1 MLSVEKALGIY
12 TDMLNANEK
21 IDLNYFKKQLS
32 EANYAEFLELIE
44 FVKLGK
50 SVKTTSDFDKKF
62 DELDKFKEKHYLNE
76 SSQPYAIG
84 FRGEK
89 DACDKEAM
97 NKVDEIFKEEFGDE
111 E

>member
-1 MLSVEKALGIY
+1 MLSIEKALGIY

-32 EANYAEFLELIE
+32 HADYTEFLELIE

-50 SVKTTSDFDKKF
+50 SVKATSDFDKKF
-62 DELDKFKEKHYLNE
+62 DELDKYKDKHYSNE
-76 SSQPYAIG
+76 LPRVSG

-89 DACDKEAM
+89 DACDKDAID
-97 NKVDEIFKEEFGDE
+97 KLDEIFKEEFGDE